1 MNTISI
7 DSNIYKGAELYAKLH
22 NISVEAVIEKGLTL
36 LLENLTSKKKVADEN
51 AEFQKAL
58 AYVESLTVKGGKPV
72 PADVDSMSIFVDE
85 KYRL

>member
-51 AEFQKAL
+51 AEFQKA
-58 AYVESLTVKGGKPV
+58 
-72 PADVDSMSIFVDE
+72 
-85 KYRL
+85 

>member
-22 NISVEAVIEKGLTL
+22 KISVEAVIEKGLNL
-36 LLENLTSKKKVADEN
+36 LLGDFSHAKDVVDEN

-58 AYVESLTVKGGKPV
+58 AYVESLTTKGGKSV
-72 PADVDSMSIFVDE
+72 PADINPMDVFVE
-85 KYRL
+85 TKYKQ